1 MQKSFSFKEGDQT
14 AFLLTDDK
22 FHKLLGG
29 CVETCG
35 EETFRFTY
43 PEPKPFNRAFKNA
56 MVARLRKHILTLY
69 K

>member
-1 MQKSFSFKEGDQT
+1 MQKNFCFKEGDHT

-22 FHKLLGG
+22 FQQLLGG

-35 EETFRFTY
+35 EETFRFTH
-43 PEPKPFNRAFKNA
+43 PEPKPFTRAFKNA
-56 MVARLRKHILTLY
+56 MVTRLRKHILKSY